1 MADRHIEY
9 RFKIG
14 AFTPETIPMARLA
27 EYMSELATL
36 LGNRESVHFI
46 ELEPGSTTLLHRVEY
61 EAVPKV
67 RIRINGVRNRT
78 APEDAINAYQRLD
91 KKLLEDNAVGSLEA
105 MEETSKPITVIEF
118 RGRERRLAEQFDSIS
133 QPGTLDGLLIRVGGK
148 DQTVPVYLEEGDEI
162 HRCTSNRGL
171 AKRLS
176 PYLYEVM
183 RVRGV
188 GKWNIDSFGNW
199 IMEEFRIADFERLD
213 ITPLS
218 ESVARLR
225 RIKSDIQTLEDPIAE
240 LDKIRQG
247 TDE

>member
-9 RFKIG
+9 RFKID
-14 AFTPETIPMARLA
+14 AYSPETMPMARLA
-27 EYMSELATL
+27 EYMSDLATL
-36 LGNRESVHFI
+36 LGSRESVHFI
-46 ELEPGSTTLLHRVEY
+46 KLEPGSTTLLHRVEY

-67 RIRINGVRNRT
+67 RARINGVRNRT
-78 APEDAINAYQRLD
+78 APEDAITAYQRID
-91 KKLLEDNAVGSLEA
+91 KKLLEDNAVGFLET
-105 MEETSKPITVIEF
+105 MEDTSKLTTIIEF
-118 RGRERRLAEQFDSIS
+118 PGREQRLAERFDSIS
-133 QPGTLDGLLIRVGGK
+133 QPGSLDGLLIRVGGK
-148 DQTVPVYLEEGDEI
+148 DQTVPVYLEERDEI

-176 PYLYEVM
+176 PYLYEII

-213 ITPLS
+213 TTPLN

-225 RIKSDIQTLEDPIAE
+225 GIKSDIQTLEDPIAE
-240 LDKIRQG
+240 LNKLRQG
-247 TDE
+247 MDE